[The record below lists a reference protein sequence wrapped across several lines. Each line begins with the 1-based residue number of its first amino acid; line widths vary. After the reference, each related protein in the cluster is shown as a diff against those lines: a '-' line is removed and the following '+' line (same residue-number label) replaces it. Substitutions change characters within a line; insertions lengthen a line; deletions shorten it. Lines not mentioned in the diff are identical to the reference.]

1 MEGELIFLG
10 FLMLIGQIILM
21 QMWQNGWFKKENFK
35 IQKSLVMAE
44 NKLKMR
50 KLEKEMGLT
59 PSKKIIPAEQPSTIE
74 TISGLLPLLKS
85 LDPDKLGELVDHF
98 IGEGDMGPESAAA
111 GDPISMVMSYAKRNP
126 EMVEGV
132 IGFLKGLGA
141 GNEETQVTS
150 QV

>member
-50 KLEKEMGLT
+50 KLEREMGLT
-59 PSKKIIPAEQPSTIE
+59 PSKKIVPEESSTSTLG
-74 TISGLLPLLKS
+74 TISSLLPLLKG
-85 LDPDKLGELVDHF
+85 LDPDQLGDLVDRF
-98 IGEGDMGPESAAA
+98 VGGEREEGAPT
-111 GDPISMVMSYAKRNP
+111 GDPLNMLVDYATRNP
-126 EMVEGV
+126 EMLEGL
-132 IGFLKGLGA
+132 LKGLGA
-141 GNEETQVTS
+141 GKNEESQSQS

>member
-1 MEGELIFLG
+1 
-10 FLMLIGQIILM
+10 MLIGQIILM

-50 KLEKEMGLT
+50 KLEKEMGLQS
-59 PSKKIIPAEQPSTIE
+59 SKKIIQEEKIGGTID
-74 TISGLLPLLKS
+74 TISSLLPLLKN

-98 IGEGDMGPESAAA
+98 IGEGEGAEFPPG
-111 GDPISMVMSYAKRNP
+111 GDPIAMLMGYAKRNP

-132 IGFLKGLGA
+132 MGFLKGLGEGTA
-141 GNEETQVTS
+141 ETQQAQS

>member
-50 KLEKEMGLT
+50 KLEKDMGFT
-59 PSKKIIPAEQPSTIE
+59 PSKKIIPEEQPSTLN
-74 TISGLLPLLKS
+74 TISSLLPLLKG
-85 LDPDKLGELVDHF
+85 LDPDQLGDLVDRF
-98 IGEGDMGPESAAA
+98 VSGGGESEEGAVR
-111 GDPISMVMSYAKRNP
+111 GDPLNMLMDYATRNP
-126 EMVEGV
+126 EMIEGL
-132 IGFLKGLGA
+132 IKGLGE
-141 GNEETQVTS
+141 GREKQNQS

>member
-50 KLEKEMGLT
+50 KLEKEMGLKPT
-59 PSKKIIPAEQPSTIE
+59 KKLIPEEKTVGALD
-74 TISGLLPLLKS
+74 TISSLLPLLKG
-85 LDPDKLGELVDHF
+85 LDPDQLDGIVDHF
-98 IGEGDMGPESAAA
+98 IGDGERGEEGVA
-111 GDPISMVMSYAKRNP
+111 GDPISMLMGYAKRNP
-126 EMVEGV
+126 EMVDGV
-132 IGFLKGLGA
+132 IGFLKGLGV
-141 GNEETQVTS
+141 GNEEQQIQS

>member
-10 FLMLIGQIILM
+10 FTMLIGQIILM

-50 KLEKEMGLT
+50 KLEREMGLT
-59 PSKKIIPAEQPSTIE
+59 PSKKIVQDEKPGTMD
-74 TISGLLPLLKS
+74 TISSLLPLLKN
-85 LDPDKLGELVDHF
+85 LDADQLGGIIDHF
-98 IGEGDMGPESAAA
+98 MGDAGAEGDAK
-111 GDPISMVMSYAKRNP
+111 GDPIKMLMGYADRNP
-126 EMVEGV
+126 EMLEGV
-132 IGFLKGLGA
+132 ISFLKGMGA
-141 GNEETQVTS
+141 GHEEGQEPQS

>member
-50 KLEKEMGLT
+50 KIEREMGLT
-59 PSKKIIPAEQPSTIE
+59 PSKKIVPEEQPSTLSS
-74 TISGLLPLLKS
+74 ISSLLPLLKG
-85 LDPDKLGELVDHF
+85 LDPDQLGDLVDRF
-98 IGEGDMGPESAAA
+98 VGGESEEAAA
-111 GDPISMVMSYAKRNP
+111 GGNPLNMLMDYASRNP
-126 EMVEGV
+126 EMVEGL
-132 IGFLKGLGA
+132 IKGLGA
-141 GNEETQVTS
+141 KSEQTQTQS